1 MDSSNVRRSKKF
13 GEMFPW
19 EDILCKYRWFD
30 STISTNQFFNFFKN
44 IIMELLTTNPNNF
57 ITKIVKKHM
66 NAQPRLYG
74 FLFYIRKLGYNLCF
88 EFKEEGEFLQKVTI
102 LKQDGTPILHL
113 HRDQEGVWG
122 LIHEGEE
129 SFSGMPEDFQFDH
142 MRIQKLIEFLKKE
155 GNLTSFK
162 KDAVNLLKEN
172 YYPEV
177 TKKELKENVFS
188 LLLMEFEFNT
198 FFGIE
203 TDFYWKAFLKEGFGK
218 VYTSNI

>member
-1 MDSSNVRRSKKF
+1 
-13 GEMFPW
+13 
-19 EDILCKYRWFD
+19 
-30 STISTNQFFNFFKN
+30 
-44 IIMELLTTNPNNF
+44 MELVTTNPNNF

-88 EFKEEGEFLQKVTI
+88 KFKGEKQFLTKVVI
-102 LKQDGTPILHL
+102 LKQDGTLILTL
-113 HRDQEGVWG
+113 RRDFEGIWG
-122 LIHEGEE
+122 LFHEGED
-129 SFSGMPEDFQFDH
+129 SFSGMPEDFQFDP

-162 KDAVNLLKEN
+162 KDAVNLLKEH
-172 YYPEV
+172 YYPNL
-177 TKKELKENVFS
+177 TKKRLGENVFS
-188 LLLMEFEFNT
+188 LLLMEFEFND
-198 FFGIE
+198 FFGVE